1 MSPCSLFPLLSS
13 NFWTYWHQF
22 DFTFSVDTRDF
33 TGKHKAGKSGLINS
47 TACEVL
53 VLCFYPWSEVH
64 EGVFRWAFLS
74 FICDEEW
81 CKENKVRSLG
91 YRVWEGLPYESDSEK
106 TSFSLIYSLILFG
119 FTSFYSLFPYSP
131 TTTSVPL
138 NLNRSCI
145 LLVAQ
150 SIQWLLF
157 KHSDCLSLFYLKSSW
172 IVFLLQKK
180 YHLLPCSKIVS
191 NSSLTSW
198 RVHFQWDV

>member
-1 MSPCSLFPLLSS
+1 MASIWLHLFCRHQRLLC
-13 NFWTYWHQF
+13 
-22 DFTFSVDTRDF
+22 
-33 TGKHKAGKSGLINS
+33 KAQSREIRLNS

-53 VLCFYPWSEVH
+53 VICFYPWSEVH

-91 YRVWEGLPYESDSEK
+91 YRVWEGVPYESDSEK
-106 TSFSLIYSLILFG
+106 TSFSLFYLLILFG

-138 NLNRSCI
+138 NLNRSCV

-180 YHLLPCSKIVS
+180 YSEMCWSP
-191 NSSLTSW
+191 SSM
-198 RVHFQWDV
+198 FQNREQF